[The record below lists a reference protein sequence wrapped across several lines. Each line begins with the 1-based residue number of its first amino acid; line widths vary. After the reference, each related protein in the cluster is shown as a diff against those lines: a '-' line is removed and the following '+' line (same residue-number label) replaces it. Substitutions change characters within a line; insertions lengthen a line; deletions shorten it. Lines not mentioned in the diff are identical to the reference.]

1 MTTRK
6 AINPIIR
13 PWRGMTAEEHALLRY
28 TARKH
33 LDARLAKRKG
43 RK

>member
-6 AINPIIR
+6 AFNPIIR
-13 PWRGMTAEEHALLRY
+13 PWNGMTVEEHALLRY
-28 TARKH
+28 TARKR